1 MWHPIPLLEQH
12 PQIAMSLYPFLLY
25 LLLVL
30 QTNNELEAQRVA
42 TEFAFRKRLRE
53 MEKVYSELKWQEKNV
68 SLLHLV
74 PWGLDF
80 LLWDEEPA
88 ALPGSPGCT
97 MVGSASGDQSLCLLQ
112 TLEEIT
118 ELQKDIQHLEDDL
131 RRKFMNLKLC
141 HTRLESRTYRPNV
154 ELCRDQV
161 RGYPSEA
168 LAPC

>member
-1 MWHPIPLLEQH
+1 MPGLP
-12 PQIAMSLYPFLLY
+12 
-25 LLLVL
+25 LVL

-80 LLWDEEPA
+80 LPWEDPSVHPA
-88 ALPGSPGCT
+88 SSGCT
-97 MVGSASGDQSLCLLQ
+97 IVGSTSGDQSLCPLQ
-112 TLEEIT
+112 ILQEIA
-118 ELQKDIQHLEDDL
+118 ELQEDIQHLEDDL
-131 RRKFMNLKLC
+131 RRKLLNLKLC

-161 RGYPSEA
+161 QGYPSGV
-168 LAPC
+168 LSPC